1 MGGSQ
6 DAGAN
11 ADLRIINQPGLRP
24 PLTNRRDDMTSIINA
39 ATFTA
44 SAEQPDEGYSWIE
57 GTVEVTLRN
66 ETRTVSAEKCN
77 RYGRITA
84 YGMTG
89 RYQTGTKAW
98 PATVMQMVD
107 PRTGKLWD
115 FVSFGRDDR
124 ASKFQKLNGLHFA

>member
-1 MGGSQ
+1 
-6 DAGAN
+6 
-11 ADLRIINQPGLRP
+11 
-24 PLTNRRDDMTSIINA
+24 MTSIINA

-44 SAEQPDEGYSWIE
+44 SAEQPDHDYWIE

-66 ETRTVSAEKCN
+66 ETRTVSATKSN
-77 RYGRITA
+77 RDGSVRA
-84 YGMTG
+84 HGMTG

-98 PATVMQMVD
+98 PATVTQMVD
-107 PRTGKLWD
+107 PRTDKIWD